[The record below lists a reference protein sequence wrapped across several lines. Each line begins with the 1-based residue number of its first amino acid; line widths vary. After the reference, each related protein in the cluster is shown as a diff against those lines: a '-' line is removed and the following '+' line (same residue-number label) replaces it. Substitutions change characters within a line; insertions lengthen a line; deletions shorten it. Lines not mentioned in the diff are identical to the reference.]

1 MTQLK
6 PIKPAPETNIIPP
19 ANPSSATA
27 EYLSNLKFRF
37 TYALKASA
45 WRLKR
50 QPEDKLF
57 GKKFAK
63 VFFYLVAVVF
73 VYNLAKDGPAM
84 YADRQA
90 KSEWIAS
97 GGLERNEP
105 MPVTYIPVLGK
116 VQLASVNSGAVQVAS
131 AGDIAN
137 LGPLRLADAGGET
150 EKGQQL
156 KDIPISFIGPTLLLA
171 NRVVQKQFL
180 NAGKN
185 LSQALGGAIE
195 AAMILWLAV
204 YGFMLMRGLIK
215 TPFEEGVKRMGVVVL
230 AYAAFANPGGVQKRV
245 FEFSTEAPAQLGLIF
260 MDTTPQG
267 LDIAVATLIAKLKG
281 ENAVGAF
288 VQSGMNQL
296 LTRALA
302 SGKYTGKVQVKM
314 ISIVN
319 AVYQVGMF
327 ASAKT
332 YREGIGDQGVQSQLY
347 GHALVA
353 STVAFSVFTTAIFFI
368 TDISIGLFAALL
380 PLFLVLLVFGK
391 MGQGMLQ
398 AWLKVMISLIFTKL
412 FACVVLGVCFQ
423 LLILIPGLTLVG
435 DLIGK
440 VTGNAPVSVE
450 MAYYNSVFALISTLW
465 LCIFFLKQV
474 PGYFLAAQSC
484 SARKPVP
491 TSPVGPFAALP
502 LTLGHS
508 RSKRHECIR
517 TKPQHGP
524 RGIRWGDWLGRKDEA
539 EGRKGTTGEQEE
551 KRRLRIPKNLSAQ
564 NFFCE

>member
-1 MTQLK
+1 MLFRS
-6 PIKPAPETNIIPP
+6 P
-19 ANPSSATA
+19 SATA

-73 VYNLAKDGPAM
+73 VYNLVKDGPAM

-90 KSEWIAS
+90 KSEWLAS

-137 LGPLRLADAGGET
+137 LGPLRLADAGGELDT
-150 EKGQQL
+150 STRTQMS
-156 KDIPISFIGPTLLLA
+156 DTPVSFIGPTLLLA

-230 AYAAFANPGGVQKRV
+230 AYAAFANPGGVQKQV
-245 FEFSTEAPAQLGLIF
+245 FEFATEAPAQLGLIF

-267 LDIAVATLIAKLKG
+267 LDIAVATLIAALKG
-281 ENAVGAF
+281 EKEKMNWRGLGQAAV
-288 VQSGMNQL
+288 NQA

-314 ISIVN
+314 ISITN

-332 YREGIGDQGVQSQLY
+332 YREGSGDQGVQSQLY

-368 TDISIGLFAALL
+368 TDITLGLFAALL

-435 DLIGK
+435 DL
-440 VTGNAPVSVE
+440 VTGATTPATSTYGI
-450 MAYYNSVFALISTLW
+450 AYYNSVFALISTLW

-508 RSKRHECIR
+508 RSKRYECIR

-524 RGIRWGDWLGRKDEA
+524 RGRGRRDWTRQAAGRR
-539 EGRKGTTGEQEE
+539 EGKGQ
-551 KRRLRIPKNLSAQ
+551 R
-564 NFFCE
+564 